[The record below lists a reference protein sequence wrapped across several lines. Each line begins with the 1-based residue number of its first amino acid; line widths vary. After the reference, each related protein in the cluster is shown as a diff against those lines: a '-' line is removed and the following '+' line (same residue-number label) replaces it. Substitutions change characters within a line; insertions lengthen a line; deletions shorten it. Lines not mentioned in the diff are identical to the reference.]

1 MKRKLII
8 ISILSSGLILSTG
21 ATLAK
26 GYKPCKL
33 SPYMKK
39 EVQQLKP
46 FQKKVVRKAYKKSCF
61 KTKRINRRIKA
72 KLAMLDATMRQP
84 KVNTYR
90 INKLVKQ
97 VNRLRNKKLRTI
109 VQRNIKI
116 SGVSDIRLGVP
127 TGKHHIK
134 TVYKK

>member
-1 MKRKLII
+1 MKHKLII
-8 ISILSSGLILSTG
+8 ASLLTSGLLLSSG

-33 SPYMKK
+33 SPYMKQ
-39 EVQQLKP
+39 EVKLLKP
-46 FQKKVVRKAYKKSCF
+46 FQKKIVRQSYKQACF

-84 KVNTYR
+84 KVNTHQV
-90 INKLVKQ
+90 NKLVKQ
-97 VNRLRNKKLRTI
+97 VNKLRNKKLRTI

-116 SGVSDIRLGVP
+116 SSVSDIRLGVP
-127 TGKHHIK
+127 TGKHRLR
-134 TVYKK
+134 TAYKK